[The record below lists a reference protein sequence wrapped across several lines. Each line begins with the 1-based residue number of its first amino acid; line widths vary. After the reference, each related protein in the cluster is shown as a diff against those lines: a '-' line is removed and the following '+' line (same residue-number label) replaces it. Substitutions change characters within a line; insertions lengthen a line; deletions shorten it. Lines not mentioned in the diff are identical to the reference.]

1 VRLPDGEVR
10 VPATR
15 LFAPLVAASVPT
27 DKAAMLQLLLLRQ
40 HAEIQRLRSVVER
53 CLGQCLKWK
62 SHGSLSY
69 WDRPAGTVTSSSD
82 VPCPRHCI
90 IWLPPAG
97 DAGDSGATFGA
108 ATVVDGGG
116 NEDMFGA
123 RRLRWLLSRL
133 RRAIAL
139 NYPYSIHGLPSPP
152 SWALP
157 DQKGFVHSIYCLGK
171 LDFVTVLNMC
181 GECAKLDGDQKLV
194 AVVRRCWANDLH
206 VSRIGLKWSLR
217 ALEIDRGAVIL
228 RFFYGPEI
236 SQPPRKA
243 VSQVVDPVGGG
254 TPLHPPG

>member
-1 VRLPDGEVR
+1 MRLPDGEVR
-10 VPATR
+10 VPSTR

-82 VPCPRHCI
+82 VPCPRHFI

-123 RRLRWLLSRL
+123 APIVCAGFL
-133 RRAIAL
+133 AGFHEPIVL
-139 NYPYSIHGLPSPP
+139 NYPYSIHALPSPP
-152 SWALP
+152 SWAPP
-157 DQKGFVHSIYCLGK
+157 DEKGFVHSIYCLGK
-171 LDFVTVLNMC
+171 LDVVTVLNMC
-181 GECAKLDGDQKLV
+181 GECAKLDGDQKLA

-206 VSRIGLKWSLR
+206 VSHARNEYLTAKQLATASRNLALR
-217 ALEIDRGAVIL
+217 ALPSAPMHR
-228 RFFYGPEI
+228 P
-236 SQPPRKA
+236 
-243 VSQVVDPVGGG
+243 
-254 TPLHPPG
+254 